1 MNGATL
7 FQVQLLLSAI
17 GNAIDDN
24 PNVEH
29 ITLPEIWEWLNDIM
43 GMQEWPITQ
52 SHVKHV
58 DRITLVIVQPLD
70 AKTWTTVH
78 ATDAML

>member
-17 GNAIDDN
+17 GNAIDKN
-24 PNVEH
+24 PDVEH

-43 GMQEWPITQ
+43 GMQE
-52 SHVKHV
+52 
-58 DRITLVIVQPLD
+58 
-70 AKTWTTVH
+70 
-78 ATDAML
+78 